1 MATYKGIQGYSVQT
15 LASDPSPTEN
25 VVGQLW
31 YNSTSGTYKIAIE
44 GAGAWSSGGNLNIA
58 RSEFGGGRQGTLTAG
73 IVFGGDAPPSTT
85 PPGYMDQT
93 EEYNGSAWT
102 EVNNLN
108 NVRASPGS
116 LGTQTAAM
124 CISGNHPAPPNP
136 NYDEVY
142 DGTSWTEVA
151 EINTWR
157 TNPGGAGT
165 TTAATIAGGNPPGGQ
180 AKTETWNGTSWT
192 EVAALNTGRSE
203 PGFAGTVSTAA
214 MVSGGNPGYKDITEQ
229 WNGTSWSETNQLTTA
244 RGQFKGSFGSQ
255 TAAIVA
261 GGITASPNVY
271 SALTEIWNGS
281 SWSETGD
288 IGSPTRL
295 GAGGGSS
302 SSGFC
307 AGGRSDAAAYTN
319 ATDEWADPVY
329 AIKTVTTS

>member
-15 LASDPSPTEN
+15 LASDPSPTASVE
-25 VVGQLW
+25 GQLW
-31 YNSTSGTYKIAIE
+31 YNSTSGTFKIAQTL
-44 GAGAWSSGGNLNIA
+44 GGAWAAGGDLNLA

-73 IVFGGDAPPSTT
+73 IVFGGDAPPSTS
-85 PPGYMDQT
+85 PPGYLKLT
-93 EEYNGSAWT
+93 ET
-102 EVNNLN
+102 
-108 NVRASPGS
+108 
-116 LGTQTAAM
+116 
-124 CISGNHPAPPNP
+124 
-136 NYDEVY
+136 Y
-142 DGTSWTEVA
+142 DGTSWSEVNDMNA
-151 EINTWR
+151 AKASPGSFGIQTAAMAMGGNDPNTSEEYDGSSWSEVNDINTWR
-157 TNPGGAGT
+157 TNPGGSGT
-165 TTAATIAGGNPPGGQ
+165 VAAAVIAGGNPAPGRV
-180 AKTETWNGTSWT
+180 KTETWNGTTWT
-192 EVAALNTGRSE
+192 EVNPLNVGRSE
-203 PGFAGTVSTAA
+203 AGFAGTVSTAA

-229 WNGTSWSETNQLTTA
+229 WNGTTWSEVNNLTA
-244 RGQFKGSFGSQ
+244 PRGQFKGSFGSQ

-271 SALTEIWNGS
+271 SALTEIWDGS